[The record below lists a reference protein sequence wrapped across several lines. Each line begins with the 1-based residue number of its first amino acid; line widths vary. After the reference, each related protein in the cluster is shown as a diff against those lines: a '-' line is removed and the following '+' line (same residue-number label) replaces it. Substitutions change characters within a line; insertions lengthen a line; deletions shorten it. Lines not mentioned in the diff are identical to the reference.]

1 MRLASWVSSATKPL
15 PAYPWWSVAPTA
27 VPPMRPASASQL
39 TPNRQSTIAVLDAGG
54 YASPGRTRARLS
66 ILTSP
71 ESDAVR
77 VSVNVW
83 YPAPS
88 WTPAGTRS
96 QVSQF
101 AVAGRLT
108 FCWAPPSTERVRVRV
123 WA

>member
-1 MRLASWVSSATKPL
+1 
-15 PAYPWWSVAPTA
+15 
-27 VPPMRPASASQL
+27 MRPASASQL

-54 YASPGRTRARLS
+54 YASPGWTRATLS
-66 ILTSP
+66 MLTLP

-83 YPAPS
+83 CPAPS

-101 AVAGRLT
+101 AVMRQAHLLRGSAVHGEGQGTGLGLAVTAAGVGVPKVELVGARTLDIDV
-108 FCWAPPSTERVRVRV
+108 SGQ
-123 WA
+123 